1 MNNVSLVCVGLLLVS
16 SVTAFAV
23 DDRGNTAT
31 QGPATWLRAAQYMVP
46 KPQFVHGHLTLVPP
60 VKVEVSHLM
69 DPAAPQSPF
78 ATQWSLTPHP
88 TVFFG
93 PNGPTPDTSQ
103 AIFGHA
109 GNSEDVCGELG
120 QQGTQMDA
128 LGHFGFITQL
138 GETPT
143 YFGGLTQSEVVGPT
157 GLQRLSIDKAE
168 PIITSVVLLDAAR
181 YLNHGNALAPGYAIT
196 QEDIEDILT
205 AQGLAQRGIQEGDV
219 VFIHTGY
226 GAAWAQSPSTYYTQG
241 PGLAHNA
248 AVFLASKKIVLVGLD
263 NPFTDAA
270 ANEPGIGPFP
280 PMPSWENGDNP
291 WLPFGVHHHNLTQ
304 AGVHQIQNL
313 NLTEMAQKQIH
324 LGAVF
329 ILPMRLKGGAGS
341 PVRPV
346 VIGHPHDS

>member
-1 MNNVSLVCVGLLLVS
+1 MRNVSTALVCLLLVS
-16 SVTAFAV
+16 SANAVAV

-31 QGPATWLRAAQYMVP
+31 QGAATWMHAAQYMVP
-46 KPQFVHGHLTLVPP
+46 KPQYVYGHLTLVPP

-69 DPAAPQSPF
+69 DPAAPQSLLAAP
-78 ATQWSLTPHP
+78 WSLSPHP
-88 TVFFG
+88 TLFFSAHG
-93 PNGPTPDTSQ
+93 VTTDAHQ

-109 GNSEDVCGELG
+109 GNGEDICGDLG

-128 LGHFGFITQL
+128 LGHFGFINKP

-157 GLQRLSIDKAE
+157 GLKRLGIDKAE
-168 PIITSVVLLDAAR
+168 PIITSVILLDAAA
-181 YLNHGNALAPGYAIT
+181 YLPNGNALVPDYAIT
-196 QEDIEDILT
+196 QADIEHILA
-205 AQGLAQRGIQEGDV
+205 AQGLTQRGIKEGDV

-226 GAAWAQSPSTYYTQG
+226 GAAWTNSPSTYYTQG
-241 PGLAHNA
+241 PGLAYDA
-248 AVFLASKKIVLVGLD
+248 AVFLAAKKIVLVGLD

-270 ANEPGIGPFP
+270 VHEPGVGPFP
-280 PMPSWENGDNP
+280 PMPSWEHGNNP

-313 NLTEMAQKQIH
+313 NLTEMAQKKIY

-329 ILPMRLKGGAGS
+329 ILPIRFKGGSGS

-346 VIGHPHDS
+346 VIGHPHD

>member
-1 MNNVSLVCVGLLLVS
+1 MKNVSTVCVGLLLVS
-16 SVTAFAV
+16 SVHAFAV

-31 QGPATWLRAAQYMVP
+31 QGAATWLRAVQYMLP
-46 KPQFVHGHLTLVPP
+46 KSKYVNGHLMLVPP

-69 DPAAPQSPF
+69 DPAAPQSLVAAPW
-78 ATQWSLTPHP
+78 ALTPHP
-88 TVFFG
+88 TLFFG
-93 PNGPTPDTSQ
+93 PNGVTADSSE

-109 GNSEDVCGELG
+109 GNGEDICGDIG

-128 LGHFGFITQL
+128 LGHFGFINQP

-157 GLQRLSIDKAE
+157 GLRRLGIDKAE

-181 YLNHGNALAPGYAIT
+181 YLNNGSALTPGYAIT
-196 QEDIEDILT
+196 QENIEDILA
-205 AQGLAQRGIQEGDV
+205 AQGLSQRGIKAGDV

-226 GAAWAQSPSTYYTQG
+226 GAAWANSPSTYYTQG
-241 PGLAHNA
+241 PGLSHEA
-248 AVFLASKKIVLVGLD
+248 AVFLAAKQIVLVGLD

-270 ANEPGIGPFP
+270 VHEPGVGPFP
-280 PMPSWENGDNP
+280 PMPSWENGNNP
-291 WLPFGVHHHNLTQ
+291 WLPFGVHHHTLTQ

-313 NLTEMAQKQIH
+313 HLTEMAQKKVY

-329 ILPMRLKGGAGS
+329 ILPIRFKGGSGS

-346 VIGHPHDS
+346 VIGHPHD

>member
-1 MNNVSLVCVGLLLVS
+1 MKNLSAVFVCLLLVS
-16 SVTAFAV
+16 SVKAFAV

-31 QGPATWLRAAQYMVP
+31 QGPATWMRAAQYMMP
-46 KPQFVHGHLTLVPP
+46 KPKYVNGHLTLVPP

-78 ATQWSLTPHP
+78 ATPWSLTPHP
-88 TVFFG
+88 TLFFG
-93 PNGPTPDTSQ
+93 PNGVTPDARQ

-109 GNSEDVCGELG
+109 ANGEDVCGDLG

-128 LGHFGFITQL
+128 LGHFGFINQP

-157 GLQRLSIDKAE
+157 GLKRLGIDKAE
-168 PIITSVVLLDAAR
+168 PIITSVVMLDAAT
-181 YLNHGNALAPGYAIT
+181 YLNNGNALAPGYAIT
-196 QEDIEDILT
+196 PGDIEHILS
-205 AQGLAQRGIQEGDV
+205 AQRLAHRGIKEGDV

-226 GAAWAQSPSTYYTQG
+226 GAAWANSPSTYYTQG
-241 PGLAHNA
+241 PGLSHDA
-248 AVFLASKKIVLVGLD
+248 AVFLAAKKVVLVGLD

-270 ANEPGIGPFP
+270 VNEPDVGPFP

-313 NLTEMAQKQIH
+313 QLTDLAQKKIH

-329 ILPMRLKGGAGS
+329 ILPIRFNGGSGS
-341 PVRPV
+341 PIRPV
-346 VIGHPHDS
+346 VIGHPND